1 MEFLLQVAFSGLTL
15 GSLYALVGLGF
26 VIIFKATGVV
36 NFAQGEMVMLGAMF
50 ALVAHLDLR
59 WPFVPAILV
68 AVGLAGATGVV
79 LERVAFRPLLRAPVV
94 TVILSTVAVGQ
105 MLRSGVRIVRGQELS
120 LFPPMLPTDP
130 IRIGGLTVTP
140 LSLAIIAISLLLV
153 AAFTGMFQFTRL
165 GKGMQAVAQNKDAA
179 SMVGISVPR
188 TYARIWGISSA
199 LAGAAGILLAP
210 LIIISPDMG
219 IIANKGF
226 AGAIL
231 GGFNSLLGAV
241 VGGFLLGIIE
251 NLAGVY
257 VGGSMKDVVAFVVLV
272 AVLSIRP
279 AGLLGRPEQRRA

>member
-1 MEFLLQVAFSGLTL
+1 MDFVLQVVVSGLTL

-50 ALVAHLDLR
+50 ALVTHTDLR
-59 WPFVPAILV
+59 WPYAPAILV
-68 AVGLAGATGVV
+68 AMGLAGAVGVL
-79 LERVAFRPLLRAPVV
+79 LERVAYRPLLRAPVV

-130 IRIGGLTVTP
+130 VHVGWITVTP
-140 LSLAIIAISLLLV
+140 LNLGIIAFALLLV
-153 AAFTGMFQFTRL
+153 AACTAFFQFTRL
-165 GKGMQAVAQNKDAA
+165 GKGMQAVAQNRDAA
-179 SMVGISVPR
+179 TLVGISVPR
-188 TYARIWGISSA
+188 TYARIWAISSV
-199 LAGAAGILLAP
+199 LAGTAGILLAP

-231 GGFNSLLGAV
+231 GGFNSFLGAV
-241 VGGFLLGIIE
+241 AGGFLLGLIE

-257 VGGSMKDVVAFVVLV
+257 VGGSMKDVVAFLVLV
-272 AVLSIRP
+272 AVLALRP
-279 AGLLGRPEQRRA
+279 SGLLGRPERRRA

>member
-1 MEFLLQVAFSGLTL
+1 
-15 GSLYALVGLGF
+15 
-26 VIIFKATGVV
+26 
-36 NFAQGEMVMLGAMF
+36 
-50 ALVAHLDLR
+50 
-59 WPFVPAILV
+59 
-68 AVGLAGATGVV
+68 
-79 LERVAFRPLLRAPVV
+79 VV